1 MNGRKTSGLEE
12 GSEVDRYPRRYSD
25 YDSVALRKRD
35 WLMLVCL
42 LPVFLFWSLVSPL
55 NGWRRVVLVGGIVLL
70 WGGMVWLLVWL
81 FR

>member
-1 MNGRKTSGLEE
+1 
-12 GSEVDRYPRRYSD
+12 
-25 YDSVALRKRD
+25 
-35 WLMLVCL
+35 MLICL

-55 NGWRRVVLVGGIVLL
+55 SGWRRVVLVGGIVVL